1 MLQIAGIGI
10 VAVMLA
16 VFLKQYGSSYSILVI
31 MAGCMLIFYFGISQ
45 LEVIVDAIGTIERY
59 VQINRIYISSLLKM
73 IGIAYIADFSSAICK
88 DAGHQSIA
96 GQIEMFGKLSIM
108 AVSIPILLALLETV
122 EGVIVGG

>member
-1 MLQIAGIGI
+1 M
-10 VAVMLA
+10 
-16 VFLKQYGSSYSILVI
+16 LVI

-45 LEVIVDAIGTIERY
+45 LEVIIDAIGTIERY

-88 DAGHQSIA
+88 DAGHQAIA

-108 AVSIPILLALLETV
+108 AVSIPILLALLQTI